1 MPPLRQPILAPSGH
15 VFRVERA
22 RGPVWYAK
30 YRLPDGRQVQ
40 RKLGPAWTERGRP
53 AAGYLTKRTAEGWL
67 RDLLYEARRGTPPG
81 MTRSGATF
89 ADAAAEYLRYA
100 EHDRGCKPST
110 LQGYHSM
117 VRAHLLPAFGS
128 MPIEAVTTEGIERWI
143 ATVPGAP
150 RTRNKLL
157 ILLHGILRRARKLYR
172 LPSNA
177 ASDVEKFPQHRSGD
191 IQVFSPE
198 EIMALVRAA
207 ASEQDA
213 AIFLEHRMQFSPQW
227 SVLYGIRG
235 DLVQL
240 DYSDPLGGPG
250 LYDGYAQS
258 ASTAWYGLYN
268 GNISV
273 VYSPTPHISTYLTYN
288 KAQYVQPTA
297 NDGAVATWG
306 EDPTMQLRQNTLLEE
321 GGVKFDLFDK
331 RLFISAAGFYQ
342 ERSETTGPGGLAST
356 LAHIKGAEVELNY
369 QPSPHFFAT
378 ASYSYLHTTLD
389 YPSGFYN
396 FPPTPG
402 INFDGGGAFVTDSFA
417 PNQTFQDPGVPQQL
431 FNLLANYKH
440 ESGLGVQGNIQVTGP
455 VQVSQSGYL
464 DLATL
469 GPDFPAYLFPNNY
482 LKAPIIHWQ
491 YTLNTAVFY
500 TFQKYTV
507 KFSIYNVTD
516 RHNLTNDIPFYGNDF
531 LTRQPPTDFDLS
543 LSARF

>member
-213 AIFLEHRMQFSPQW
+213 AIFLTAAITGLRRGELLALRWRDVDFTRSAIRVRGSFAAGALTTPKSGKVR
-227 SVLYGIRG
+227 SVPMASEVARALA
-235 DLVQL
+235 QL
-240 DYSDPLGGPG
+240 GQRESWTGEDDVVFAGELG
-250 LYDGYAQS
+250 
-258 ASTAWYGLYN
+258 
-268 GNISV
+268 
-273 VYSPTPHISTYLTYN
+273 TYL
-288 KAQYVQPTA
+288 
-297 NDGAVATWG
+297 DGSALRRRYDIALQRAG
-306 EDPTMQLRQNTLLEE
+306 LRQLRFHDLRHTFGTRMIAKADIRRVQEWMGHADVQTTMKYLHYAPREE
-321 GGVKFDLFDK
+321 DAALVDEAF
-331 RLFISAAGFYQ
+331 RLDEPAGSARAISA
-342 ERSETTGPGGLAST
+342 
-356 LAHIKGAEVELNY
+356 EV
-369 QPSPHFFAT
+369 
-378 ASYSYLHTTLD
+378 
-389 YPSGFYN
+389 
-396 FPPTPG
+396 
-402 INFDGGGAFVTDSFA
+402 
-417 PNQTFQDPGVPQQL
+417 
-431 FNLLANYKH
+431 
-440 ESGLGVQGNIQVTGP
+440 
-455 VQVSQSGYL
+455 
-464 DLATL
+464 
-469 GPDFPAYLFPNNY
+469 
-482 LKAPIIHWQ
+482 
-491 YTLNTAVFY
+491 
-500 TFQKYTV
+500 
-507 KFSIYNVTD
+507 
-516 RHNLTNDIPFYGNDF
+516 
-531 LTRQPPTDFDLS
+531 
-543 LSARF
+543 